1 MNNNKIV
8 NVFLFRAA
16 PYENFGEYL
25 CKKILDEMNVK
36 CKHYSQ
42 ANPPPNNIGHI
53 MTGIGGF
60 LNNNIYSS
68 FFGDRI
74 NKWYV
79 WGSGV
84 ECQPILG
91 QTELPDKVLKEKCV
105 ISMLRGPM
113 TKDYYNIKDDILLA
127 DPGYLASY
135 FFKFPKEEKKS
146 IFIQFY
152 YDKIPTIIPD
162 VDVHLTTL
170 LKPKQG
176 TFDLDFFEIL
186 KNISNASIVLTGSM
200 HVAITAHSYGVPWA
214 IVAKEHVDA
223 SKEWKWQDTTACM
236 GLDKEDL
243 KICTGPEDGLI
254 WYNSVKD
261 KFKPVTLDYQNEII
275 RVFPFND

>member
-1 MNNNKIV
+1 MNNNKPV
-8 NVFLFRAA
+8 NVFLFKAA
-16 PYENFGEYL
+16 PHENFGEYL
-25 CKKILDEMNVK
+25 CKKILDEMGIK
-36 CKHYSQ
+36 CNHYSQ
-42 ANPPPNNIGHI
+42 ANPPTNNIGHI

-68 FFGDRI
+68 FFGNKI
-74 NKWYV
+74 SKWYV

-84 ECQPILG
+84 ECTPVSG
-91 QTELPDKVLKEKCV
+91 QTELSEKVLKEKCI

-113 TKDYYNIKDDILLA
+113 TKDYYNIKEDILLA

-135 FFKFPKEEKKS
+135 FFKFPKGVKKNV
-146 IFIQFY
+146 FIQFY
-152 YDKIPTIIPD
+152 YDKVPTVIPG

-170 LKPKQG
+170 LKVDSSHS
-176 TFDLDFFEIL
+176 FDSDFFNVL
-186 KNISNASIVLTGSM
+186 KNISNANIVLTGSM
-200 HVAITAHSYGVPWA
+200 HIAIAAHSYGVPWA

-243 KICTGPEDGLI
+243 KICTGPEDGLV

-261 KFKPVTLDYQNEII
+261 KFKPVTEEYQKEII
-275 RVFPFND
+275 KAFPFN